1 MLFNFDDMEETILH
15 NFNGG
20 KNDTK
25 AKMFIDENVKILYG
39 TLEPG
44 SSIGLHTHEKNSEV
58 VFALSGEAVVT
69 MDGKEEILKPGMVHY
84 CPMGHSH
91 GMRNNKDED
100 FVMYAVVPNHIL

>member
-44 SSIGLHTHEKNSEV
+44 SSIGLHTHEKNSETV
-58 VFALSGEAVVT
+58 YCISGEAT
-69 MDGKEEILKPGMVHY
+69 IIMERRKY
-84 CPMGHSH
+84 
-91 GMRNNKDED
+91 
-100 FVMYAVVPNHIL
+100 

>member
-44 SSIGLHTHEKNSEV
+44 SSIGLHTHEKNSETV
-58 VFALSGEAVVT
+58 YCKAGNVSLLPYGTYSWN
-69 MDGKEEILKPGMVHY
+69 GK
-84 CPMGHSH
+84 
-91 GMRNNKDED
+91 
-100 FVMYAVVPNHIL
+100 

>member
-44 SSIGLHTHEKNSEV
+44 SSIGLHTHEKKQRDS
-58 VFALSGEAVVT
+58 LLHIRRGYRY
-69 MDGKEEILKPGMVHY
+69 H
-84 CPMGHSH
+84 
-91 GMRNNKDED
+91 RWKD
-100 FVMYAVVPNHIL
+100 

>member
-44 SSIGLHTHEKNSEV
+44 SSIGLHTHEKTARQFIAYQERLL
-58 VFALSGEAVVT
+58 LSWMERR
-69 MDGKEEILKPGMVHY
+69 KY
-84 CPMGHSH
+84 
-91 GMRNNKDED
+91 
-100 FVMYAVVPNHIL
+100 

>member
-44 SSIGLHTHEKNSEV
+44 YLL
-58 VFALSGEAVVT
+58 VFT
-69 MDGKEEILKPGMVHY
+69 
-84 CPMGHSH
+84 PMKKTA
-91 GMRNNKDED
+91 RQFIAYQERL
-100 FVMYAVVPNHIL
+100 PLP

>member
-44 SSIGLHTHEKNSEV
+44 SSIGLHMKKTARQFIAYQERLL
-58 VFALSGEAVVT
+58 LSWMERR
-69 MDGKEEILKPGMVHY
+69 KY
-84 CPMGHSH
+84 
-91 GMRNNKDED
+91 
-100 FVMYAVVPNHIL
+100 

>member
-44 SSIGLHTHEKNSEV
+44 SSIGL
-58 VFALSGEAVVT
+58 
-69 MDGKEEILKPGMVHY
+69 
-84 CPMGHSH
+84 SH
-91 GMRNNKDED
+91 
-100 FVMYAVVPNHIL
+100 P